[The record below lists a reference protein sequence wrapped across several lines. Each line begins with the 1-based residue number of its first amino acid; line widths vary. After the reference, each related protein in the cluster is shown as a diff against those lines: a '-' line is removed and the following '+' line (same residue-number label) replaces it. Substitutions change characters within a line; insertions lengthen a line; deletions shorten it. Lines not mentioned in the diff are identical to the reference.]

1 MIEQRLN
8 GCTAVYEQEFEVL
21 AKTFESLQSEVVIQ
35 RNRENDLRAKLS
47 AQEAVNAQLS
57 NFIESVGYDLNQGDS
72 QRSLDKV
79 YPGEVCEEILETMIQ
94 INNEPELVPA
104 DTLDIIAEGDG
115 LLDQK
120 FNFYGFEVKLSKN

>member
-47 AQEAVNAQLS
+47 AQEAVNA
-57 NFIESVGYDLNQGDS
+57 
-72 QRSLDKV
+72 
-79 YPGEVCEEILETMIQ
+79 
-94 INNEPELVPA
+94 
-104 DTLDIIAEGDG
+104 
-115 LLDQK
+115 
-120 FNFYGFEVKLSKN
+120 